1 MMAPGRSSSLTETV
15 PDVVL
20 LTERIDA
27 GPLRVLMARF
37 FTDMVKFVADVERS
51 VIAVGGELHSD
62 AGAVLLENGSRQ
74 QDLWGANY
82 YPGRGPDDCFEYTAL
97 INIRPSRGNRSMEIE
112 DPVTRERVRD
122 LAFR

>member
-1 MMAPGRSSSLTETV
+1 MTETV

-51 VIAVGGELHSD
+51 VIAIGGELHSD
-62 AGAVLLENGSRQ
+62 AEAVLLENGSRQ

-82 YPGRGPDDCFEYTAL
+82 YPGRGPDDCLEYTAL

>member
-1 MMAPGRSSSLTETV
+1 LTETV

-82 YPGRGPDDCFEYTAL
+82 YPGRGPDDCLEYTAL

-112 DPVTRERVRD
+112 DPVSRERVRD
-122 LAFR
+122 LAFRLIGAGEPLP